1 MVQFG
6 IHLLWLKVVKMASR
20 NGEPT
25 DKHTVLDGNRLPKT
39 GEPNSSSDILNPDG
53 SVKQRRYYDK
63 DGNADLDIDYNHT
76 DDGTHTFPH
85 EHKWGPDGREDPE

>member
-1 MVQFG
+1 
-6 IHLLWLKVVKMASR
+6 
-20 NGEPT
+20 
-25 DKHTVLDGNRLPKT
+25 VLDENRLPKT

-85 EHKWGPDGREDPE
+85 RHTWDWTQENPRQ